1 MSELLISTVT
11 TDTTADTAT
20 ADTTTDSCCV
30 LSAELRLADA
40 EAARLA
46 DLFKAIGHPVRLQIV
61 DLLSRYGGQACVC
74 DIEGQFDL
82 SQPTVSHHL
91 KILRTAGLIDC
102 EKRGVWYYYFVRPH
116 ALDELRG
123 LLGEFAGA
131 GRD

>member
-1 MSELLISTVT
+1 MSELLISTAT
-11 TDTTADTAT
+11 TDTTADTT
-20 ADTTTDSCCV
+20 ADSCCV
-30 LSAELRLADA
+30 LSAELRLADV

-123 LLGEFAGA
+123 LLGEFAGID
-131 GRD
+131 RD